1 MPAMKRT
8 KNEKPEE
15 VKRWFLRET
24 ERLWPL
30 ALGSLSLRRGPCI
43 RDHCSACAS
52 GEGHAS
58 WALSGRQGRR
68 RVSLY
73 VPQEVVP
80 ELQQAVAQGRQLQER
95 MREAGQ
101 RYLASLKRARG
112 LGREFRRKAG
122 KR

>member
-1 MPAMKRT
+1 MKRT
-8 KNEKPEE
+8 KNEKPED

-24 ERLWPL
+24 GRLWPL

-43 RDHCSACAS
+43 REHCSACAS
-52 GEGHAS
+52 GQGHAS

-73 VPQEVVP
+73 VPQAVVP
-80 ELQQAVAQGRQLQER
+80 EVRQAVEQGRQLQEL

-112 LGREFRRKAG
+112 RGREFRRKAG